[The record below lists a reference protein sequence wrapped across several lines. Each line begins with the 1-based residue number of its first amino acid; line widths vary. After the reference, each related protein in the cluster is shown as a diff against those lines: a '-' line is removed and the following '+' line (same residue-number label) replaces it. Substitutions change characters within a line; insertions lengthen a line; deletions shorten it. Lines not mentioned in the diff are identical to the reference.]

1 MPFRVLTRSGAR
13 VERARTDSLEA
24 ALELL
29 ERRCRELSGTT
40 RREPVTIYR
49 RTYEP
54 VQQVAARAEVSG
66 PQRWRPQIR
75 GGVDVR
81 GDGSAE
87 AWTGRAHRELIDQHV
102 GETAYDALRRAL
114 SIDSS
119 GP

>member
-13 VERARTDSLEA
+13 VERVSTDSLES
-24 ALELL
+24 ALVLL
-29 ERRCRELSGTT
+29 EHRCRELAGTASH
-40 RREPVTIYR
+40 EQVTIYR

-66 PQRWRPQIR
+66 PQRWRPRVR
-75 GGVDVR
+75 GGIDVR

-87 AWTGRAHRELIDQHV
+87 AWTGLSRRELVDQRL
-102 GETAYDALRRAL
+102 GESAYDALRRAL
-114 SIDSS
+114 SSDSS

>member
-13 VERARTDSLEA
+13 VERVCADSLES

-29 ERRCRELSGTT
+29 ERRCRELAGIVS
-40 RREPVTIYR
+40 REPVTVYR

-54 VQQVAARAEVSG
+54 VQQVAARAEICG
-66 PQRWRPQIR
+66 PQRWRPRVRAGI
-75 GGVDVR
+75 DFR

-87 AWTGRAHRELIDQHV
+87 AWTGRARRELIDQRL
-102 GETAYDALRRAL
+102 GESVYDALRRAL
-114 SIDSS
+114 SSDSS

>member
-1 MPFRVLTRSGAR
+1 MPFRVLTRSGPR
-13 VERARTDSLEA
+13 VERASTDSLES

-29 ERRCRELSGTT
+29 ERRCRELSGAT
-40 RREPVTIYR
+40 RREAVTLYR

-54 VQQVAARAEVSG
+54 VQQVAARAELSG
-66 PQRWRPQIR
+66 PQRWRPRIR

-87 AWTGRAHRELIDQHV
+87 AWTGRARRELV
-102 GETAYDALRRAL
+102 GQRLGENAYDALRRAL
-114 SIDSS
+114 SSDSS

>member
-1 MPFRVLTRSGAR
+1 MAFRVLVRHGPR
-13 VERARTDSLEA
+13 VERSTWPTLDEA
-24 ALELL
+24 LNALET
-29 ERRCRELSGTT
+29 RCRELSVT
-40 RREPVTIYR
+40 RRPAVTAYR

-54 VQQVAARAEVSG
+54 IQLVAARGEVSG
-66 PQRWRPQIR
+66 PQRLRPAIR

-87 AWTGRAHRELIDQHV
+87 AWTGCVRRSLVDQRR

-114 SIDSS
+114 STDSN